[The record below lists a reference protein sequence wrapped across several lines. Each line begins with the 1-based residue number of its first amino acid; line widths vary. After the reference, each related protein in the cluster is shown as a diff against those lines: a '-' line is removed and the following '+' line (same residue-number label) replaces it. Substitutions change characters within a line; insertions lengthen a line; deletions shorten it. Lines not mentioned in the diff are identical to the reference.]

1 MIDAK
6 SALTLETNRFD
17 AAIFDLDGVVTK
29 TARVHAAS
37 WKKLFDQ
44 YLQQHA
50 QQEGE
55 TFQPFDIAT
64 DYRRYVDGKPR
75 YDGVKSFLQSR
86 GLTLPYGDPSDGPD
100 QKTLCGLGNR
110 KDTFFHQALQ
120 EHGVEAYPAAITF
133 IREVRSRGLKTAI
146 VSSSKNCA
154 SVLDAA
160 GISALFEAK
169 VDGLDLAQL
178 HLKGKPAPDMFVKAA
193 ALLGVPPARAAVFED
208 AIAGVQAGR
217 KGNFG
222 LVVGVDRGGQAS
234 ALQKH
239 GADIVVSNLG
249 EITLG
254 HGTNGQSR
262 NTRELPSALDFTE
275 EIIRCTEGKRLAVFL
290 DYDGTLTPIVQRPEL
305 ATMSDEMRAT
315 IKALAD
321 ECLVAIISGRDRPN
335 VEEKVKVDSLVYA
348 GSHGFDIAGPEGLRL
363 QYEQGVQFIPLLDQ
377 AEKALR
383 ERLSTVQGTIIEHK
397 KYSVAVHY
405 RLVADNDLTAVQE
418 AVNAVLSC
426 HPELRK
432 TEGKKVYELQPRI
445 DWNKG
450 KAVLWLLQ
458 KLHFDKTPSLAI
470 YIGDD
475 TTDEDAFNALEDFG
489 VGILVG
495 RTPRPTAARYA
506 LASPDEVREFL
517 RRLISIVR
525 KRSR

>member
-1 MIDAK
+1 MNQGRSRPIINVDH
-6 SALTLETNRFD
+6 FD
-17 AAIFDLDGVVTK
+17 AAIFDLDGVVTQ
-29 TARVHAAS
+29 TARVHAAA
-37 WKKLFDQ
+37 WKRLFDE
-44 YLQQHA
+44 YLRQRAFQT
-50 QQEGE
+50 GD
-55 TFQPFDIAT
+55 TFVPFDPDG
-64 DYRRYVDGKPR
+64 DYRHYVDGKPR
-75 YDGVKSFLQSR
+75 YDGVKSFLESR
-86 GLTLPYGDPSDGPD
+86 GITLPHGDPTDGPD
-100 QKTLCGLGNR
+100 RETICGIGNR
-110 KDTFFHQALQ
+110 KDSLFRQALQ
-120 EHGVEAYPAAITF
+120 EHGADAYPAAIMF

-222 LVVGVDRGGQAS
+222 LVVGVDRGGQAA

-239 GADIVVSNLG
+239 GADLVVSNLG

-262 NTRELPSALDFTE
+262 NAEVLPSALDFTE

-305 ATMSDEMRAT
+305 ATMSEEMRAT

-321 ECLVAIISGRDRPN
+321 ECLVVLISGRDRPD
-335 VEEKVKVDSLVYA
+335 VEEKVKVNSLVYA

-363 QYEQGVQFIPLLDQ
+363 QYEQGVQFIPVLDQ

-426 HPELRK
+426 HPGLRK

-458 KLHFDKTPSLAI
+458 KLQFDKTACLPI

-475 TTDEDAFNALEDFG
+475 ITDEDAFNALEDFG
-489 VGILVG
+489 VGIVVG

-517 RRLISIVR
+517 RRLISIVPR
-525 KRSR
+525 RSR